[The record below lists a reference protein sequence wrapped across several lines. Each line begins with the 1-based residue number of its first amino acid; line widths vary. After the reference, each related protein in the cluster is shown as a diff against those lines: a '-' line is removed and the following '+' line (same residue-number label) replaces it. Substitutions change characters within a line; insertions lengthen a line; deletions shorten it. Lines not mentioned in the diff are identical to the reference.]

1 MVAPILAAI
10 IALLLACGVAIA
22 YVTGAGVSLAYFL
35 TDHAKYLA
43 IAPQRMF
50 ASMDVFALMAMPLF
64 IWAGEL
70 MNRAGITRNLVDFSM
85 LLMGRFKG
93 GLGHVNVATSVF
105 FAGISGSAAADV
117 AALSNTL
124 VPQMQR
130 QGYDKLYAGAITAAS
145 SVIGPIIPP
154 SIIMILYGAIMS
166 TDVAAL
172 FAAGIVPGLL
182 MAGALL
188 LLNAFIA
195 WREGHPGGR
204 KSDIP
209 SFWPTLRLALPA
221 LSLPAII
228 LGGIVFGVTTPIEAG
243 ALAILAAIAIGLTR
257 GTIGSGD
264 IFESI
269 HRTLFLTGSIF
280 VILAAG
286 ALISYLMALA
296 QVPEAIAE
304 TVRDMGMSGFKYL
317 ILIMVVYVIMGMGID
332 LMVALA
338 MVTPLLIPEAIA
350 QGFHPVQ
357 LGVLACLNLTIGL
370 ITPPMGGA
378 IVMVSS
384 ITGTSYW
391 ALVRRLVP
399 FMIVEFAVL
408 ILVMVFPDL
417 TLALPRMMGLI

>member
-1 MVAPILAAI
+1 MVALI
-10 IALLLACGVAIA
+10 IASVVALLLICGVAVA
-22 YVTGAGVSLAYFL
+22 YVTGAGITLAYFL

-70 MNRAGITRNLVDFSM
+70 MNRTGITRSLVDFAM
-85 LLMGRFKG
+85 LLMGRFRG

-124 VPQMQR
+124 VPQMER
-130 QGYDKLYAGAITAAS
+130 QGYDKTYAGAITAAS

-172 FAAGIVPGLL
+172 FAAGLVPGLL
-182 MAGALL
+182 LALAL
-188 LLNAFIA
+188 IILNAWLA
-195 WREGHPGGR
+195 WKEGHPGG
-204 KSDIP
+204 KKEDIP
-209 SFWPTLRLALPA
+209 PFWPTLRLALPA

-243 ALAILAAIAIGLTR
+243 ALAVIAALVIGGTRRTISLGDFLT
-257 GTIGSGD
+257 SLQ
-264 IFESI
+264 
-269 HRTLFLTGSIF
+269 RTLFLMGSIF

-286 ALISYLMALA
+286 SLIAYLMALA
-296 QVPEAIAE
+296 QVPEAIAGA
-304 TVRDMGMSGFKYL
+304 VQAADMTGYKYL
-317 ILIMVVYVIMGMGID
+317 ILIMLVYVVMGMGID

-357 LGVLACLNLTIGL
+357 LGVLVCLNLTIGL

-378 IVMVSS
+378 IVMVST
-384 ITGTSYW
+384 ITGSSYW
-391 ALVRRLVP
+391 ALVRRLIP
-399 FMIVEFAVL
+399 FMIAEFAVL
-408 ILVMVFPDL
+408 ILVMAFPDL
-417 TLALPRMMGLI
+417 TLALPRAMGLL

>member
-1 MVAPILAAI
+1 MVALI
-10 IALLLACGVAIA
+10 IASVVALLLICGVAVA
-22 YVTGAGVSLAYFL
+22 YVTGAGITLAYFL

-70 MNRAGITRNLVDFSM
+70 MNRAGITRSLVDFAM
-85 LLMGRFKG
+85 LLMGRFRG

-124 VPQMQR
+124 VPQMER
-130 QGYDKLYAGAITAAS
+130 QGYDKTYAGAITAAS

-172 FAAGIVPGLL
+172 FAAGLVPGLL
-182 MAGALL
+182 LALAL
-188 LLNAFIA
+188 IILNAWLA
-195 WREGHPGGR
+195 WKEGHPGG
-204 KSDIP
+204 KKEDIP
-209 SFWPTLRLALPA
+209 PFWPTLRLALPA

-243 ALAILAAIAIGLTR
+243 ALAVIAALVIGGTRRTISLGDFLT
-257 GTIGSGD
+257 SLQ
-264 IFESI
+264 
-269 HRTLFLTGSIF
+269 RTLFLMGSIF

-286 ALISYLMALA
+286 SLIAYLMALA
-296 QVPEAIAE
+296 QVPEAIAGA
-304 TVRDMGMSGFKYL
+304 VQAADMTGYKYL
-317 ILIMVVYVIMGMGID
+317 ILIMLVYVVMGMGID

-357 LGVLACLNLTIGL
+357 LGVLVCLNLTIGL

-378 IVMVSS
+378 IVMVST
-384 ITGTSYW
+384 ITGSSYW
-391 ALVRRLVP
+391 ALVRRLIP
-399 FMIVEFAVL
+399 FMIAEFAVL
-408 ILVMVFPDL
+408 ILVMAFPDL
-417 TLALPRMMGLI
+417 TLALPRAMGLL